1 MYAIC
6 IKPTSKLIKGAT
18 YKVVNFNNTN
28 TKGYAFFKP
37 TIRIYLNEST
47 IQTFSLTIFK
57 PTDCDDFA
65 QINWVCPDYQIVLN
79 EREQMKIDR
88 DLKSGD
94 YVVPT
99 HDGLKT
105 LVKGRKYK
113 VDDVR
118 ILDHKSSTGAIRWT
132 DISIKLEGSYRYYT
146 SYNFR
151 KCTNQEVREI
161 GLSQIFDEATNTELV
176 NKFKRKFDYYN
187 EDEKKK
193 LLFGFIVESANDRFR
208 NQMDIIDWAVT
219 KTASKFKL
227 TREDFNLVEGSS
239 LSDLLDYL
247 K

>member
-132 DISIKLEGSYRYYT
+132 DH
-146 SYNFR
+146 
-151 KCTNQEVREI
+151 
-161 GLSQIFDEATNTELV
+161 
-176 NKFKRKFDYYN
+176 
-187 EDEKKK
+187 
-193 LLFGFIVESANDRFR
+193 
-208 NQMDIIDWAVT
+208 
-219 KTASKFKL
+219 
-227 TREDFNLVEGSS
+227 
-239 LSDLLDYL
+239 
-247 K
+247 